1 MMERMCI
8 IILNQNLA
16 TINDAHIITSEEM
29 FKMINNSICFNCKK
43 STNMNNKCSWARDLN
58 ARNDMVLVTRP
69 KFPKRYQGVYYKV
82 LFCNQFEL
90 EENER

>member
-1 MMERMCI
+1 
-8 IILNQNLA
+8 
-16 TINDAHIITSEEM
+16 
-29 FKMINNSICFNCKK
+29 
-43 STNMNNKCSWARDLN
+43 MNNKCSWAKDLN

-69 KFPKRYQGVYYKV
+69 KFPKRYQGIYYKV